1 MLLVQ
6 SLSPM
11 AVAAKPSVLIVDDEI
26 NVARTLGMVFEDE
39 GYSVTTAHS
48 SSEALELLQNGHSFD
63 AVVTDLNMEKPD
75 IGLEVARAA
84 KGLSPAPITV
94 ICTGYASTSNSRVAL
109 QIHVDYLATKPVN
122 IDELVPAV
130 NRLLARK
137 REGRVRP

>member
-6 SLSPM
+6 SHPAM
-11 AVAAKPSVLIVDDEI
+11 ALADKPSVLIVDDEVNI
-26 NVARTLGMVFEDE
+26 ARTLSMVFQDE
-39 GYSVTTAHS
+39 GYTVTTAHS
-48 SSEALELLQNGHSFD
+48 SSEALELLQDGHKFD

-75 IGLEVARAA
+75 IGLDVARAA
-84 KGLSPAPITV
+84 KGLSPAPVTV

-122 IDELVPAV
+122 LEELVPAV

-137 REGRVRP
+137 RETGVRL